1 LNISIVIISYNSARF
16 LKDNLDS
23 LIHQTVKFK
32 HIVVVDNLSSDNS
45 LEIINSY
52 REAGDVEV
60 LALQENTGYA
70 AAANTGIR
78 LILSDPDS
86 TLVLVANSDIILE
99 PDFNARVL
107 EKSEA
112 DPSIGMLSPLILR
125 FDRNTVDSAGQECSR
140 TLHPQEV
147 GFNRPRS
154 DVEIREKPVF
164 SVCGAATVFSRKA
177 LELLQCDGQ
186 YYDED
191 FFMFWEDFDIGWRAR
206 HLGIKTLFYPP
217 AVVYHYRSGTLK
229 RNFLS
234 RFSLALG
241 RSSLIKYHLIKNRYL
256 TLIKNFR
263 FKQNFTTIPFV
274 FLKDIIWVS
283 LLTIS
288 SPKIII
294 PLMKSFKYIRRGLKK
309 RNQLKQKVK
318 ERSDEIVR

>member
-1 LNISIVIISYNSARF
+1 MNISIVIISYNSSRF
-16 LKDNLDS
+16 LEENLDS
-23 LIHQTVKFK
+23 LVHQTVKFK

-45 LEIINSY
+45 LKIVVPYKEKEGVEI
-52 REAGDVEV
+52 

-78 LILSDPDS
+78 HILSDPAAS
-86 TLVLVANSDIILE
+86 LVLVANSDIILE
-99 PDFNARVL
+99 PDFNERVL
-107 EKSEA
+107 EKAGTDTSF
-112 DPSIGMLSPLILR
+112 GMLSPLLLR
-125 FDRNTVDSAGQECSR
+125 FDKKTVDSAGQECSR
-140 TLHPQEV
+140 TLHPLEV
-147 GFNRPRS
+147 GFNRPREEV
-154 DVEIREKPVF
+154 DILEKPVF
-164 SVCGAATVFSRKA
+164 SVCGAATVFSREA
-177 LELLQCDGQ
+177 LERLSCDGQ

-206 HLGIKTLFYPP
+206 HLGIDTVFYPL
-217 AVVYHYRSGTLK
+217 AVVYHFRSGTLK

-241 RSSLIKYHLIKNRYL
+241 RPSLIKYHLIKNRYL

-263 FKQNFTTIPFV
+263 LKRDFRSIPFV

-294 PLMKSFKYIRRGLKK
+294 PLMKSFKYIRRALKK
-309 RNQLKQKVK
+309 RKLLKEKVK
-318 ERSDEIVR
+318 ALSYGKVQ